1 MQNSEITLSEVTQLV
16 SVLSQFPLA
25 TAQRVSELE
34 RLQES
39 GRKAGATI
47 QRKERIGGLGG
58 GGGGGSDN
66 RPYIWI

>member
-1 MQNSEITLSEVTQLV
+1 M
-16 SVLSQFPLA
+16 SVPSQFPLA

-47 QRKERIGGLGG
+47 QGKERIGGLGG
-58 GGGGGSDN
+58 GGGGGGDN
-66 RPYIWI
+66 RPYI

>member
-1 MQNSEITLSEVTQLV
+1 M
-16 SVLSQFPLA
+16 SVPSQFPLA

-47 QRKERIGGLGG
+47 QGKERTGGLGG
-58 GGGGGSDN
+58 GGGGGGDN
-66 RPYIWI
+66 RPYI